1 MILINDSVIALI
13 HFWSGPSKHENK
25 TSDETN
31 SVTDTICFTYQ
42 RQSFLMI
49 LVDSLYFLHQTI

>member
-1 MILINDSVIALI
+1 MNSVIALI